1 MSAKSVKKRKDKM
14 VKLIV
19 ALNAFVHYFAIIYCT
34 SEYFD
39 SSIH

>member
-19 ALNAFVHYFAIIYCT
+19 ALNAFIHYYFANLLH
-34 SEYFD
+34 FRVF
-39 SSIH
+39 